1 MMTDILSSKYLHLY
15 LHDFYLKGGTF
26 SMQNGSSGLKNL
38 NMESYLSIPI
48 PLPPMEIQRAIV
60 EECAVVDAEYET
72 SRMSIEEYRSKI
84 SKVFVELEVLAGGG

>member
-1 MMTDILSSKYLHLY
+1 MNQEN
-15 LHDFYLKGGTF
+15 LK
-26 SMQNGSSGLKNL
+26 
-38 NMESYLSIPI
+38 SIPI

-84 SKVFVELEVLAGGG
+84 SKVFVDLEVLARGGVNLFISRIYALLTLLRERSRSSRWIPSLAS

>member
-1 MMTDILSSKYLHLY
+1 
-15 LHDFYLKGGTF
+15 
-26 SMQNGSSGLKNL
+26 MQNGSSGLKNL

-72 SRMSIEEYRSKI
+72 SRMSIEEYREKI
-84 SKVFVELEVLAGGG
+84 SRVFKDLEVVKEGKRGG

>member
-1 MMTDILSSKYLHLY
+1 MTSQNYLFNYLYSSIGQRQ
-15 LHDFYLKGGTF
+15 LKSKITGSAQGGLN
-26 SMQNGSSGLKNL
+26 QENLK
-38 NMESYLSIPI
+38 SIPI

-84 SKVFVELEVLAGGG
+84 SKVFVDLEVLAGGG